1 MVISSR
7 PMKSVEN
14 LQYVKVEKKET
25 TIVVKYLAKERFPT
39 PFSPMRITSWSESR
53 ARKKLMKY
61 CL

>member
-1 MVISSR
+1 M
-7 PMKSVEN
+7 EN
-14 LQYVKVEKKET
+14 LQYVKVEKKKKS
-25 TIVVKYLAKERFPT
+25 IVVKYLAKERFPT